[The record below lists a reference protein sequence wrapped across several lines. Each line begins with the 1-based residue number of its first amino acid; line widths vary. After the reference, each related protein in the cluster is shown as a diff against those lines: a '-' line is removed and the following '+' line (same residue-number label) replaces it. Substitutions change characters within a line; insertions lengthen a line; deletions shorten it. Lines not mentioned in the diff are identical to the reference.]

1 VHRLYWKI
9 FLAFWLSLVFF
20 VTVTLVAASYYLQQ
34 TRARAADVNP
44 HQRHMTLLRE
54 ARGIAGS
61 EGIAGLERWLTR
73 LDRREVTPYYLLD
86 EQGRDLLG
94 RPLPPDLEIRLAR
107 QRSPMGQMGQMSD
120 MMMRPAMAIRVAS
133 GRSFQLVPDFQGV
146 NMWRVLGRPR
156 VFALPLLVTALLSGL
171 LCYWLARYLLRP
183 IKELREATQAMAG
196 GDFAQ
201 RVVPGL
207 GGRRD
212 EIADLA
218 HDFDHMAARIEQLMT
233 SQMQLLGDISH
244 ELRSPLARLVVAL
257 ELAQQKQGG
266 ESTAEF
272 ERIALETERMNELI
286 GQLLALS
293 RMESGTGKIA
303 NETVDVNALL
313 ERLVE
318 NSNFEIATDDRRA
331 VIVETVPAA
340 IDGDPALLT
349 SAFENVIRN
358 AARYTAPGT
367 TVEVAARIRESRLEV
382 RVRDHGPGIT
392 AAMLD
397 RVFDPFVRVGDA
409 RDRASGGYGLG
420 LAIARRAILLHGG
433 EIAAANHLHGGLEI
447 TIRLPLT
454 AGRRRSGS
462 GL

>member
-20 VTVTLVAASYYLQQ
+20 VSVTLVAASYYLQQ
-34 TRARAADVNP
+34 TRARAADQNP
-44 HQRHMTLLRE
+44 HLRHMTLLRE

-61 EGIAGLERWLTR
+61 EGIAGLERWLAR
-73 LDRREVTPYYLLD
+73 LDRREVTPYFLLD
-86 EQGRDLLG
+86 EAGRDLLG
-94 RPLPPDLEIRLAR
+94 RTLPPDLEVRLAR
-107 QRSPMGQMGQMSD
+107 QRGHQDKPGRRRPMD
-120 MMMRPAMAIRVAS
+120 IRFAD
-133 GRSFQLVPDFQGV
+133 GRRLMLVPDFQGV

-183 IKELREATQAMAG
+183 VERLRGATQAMAA

-201 RVVPGL
+201 RVAPGL

-218 HDFDHMAARIEQLMT
+218 HDFDHMAARIERLMT

-257 ELAQQKQGG
+257 ELAQKKQGG
-266 ESTAEF
+266 EASAEF
-272 ERIALETERMNELI
+272 ERIALEAERMNELI

-293 RMESGTGKIA
+293 RMESGVGKLVS
-303 NETVDVNALL
+303 ETVDVNALL
-313 ERLVE
+313 ARLVE
-318 NSNFEIATDDRRA
+318 NCNFELAAADRRA
-331 VIVETVPAA
+331 VMVESTPAA
-340 IDGDPALLT
+340 IEGDPALLT

-367 TVEVAARIRESRLEV
+367 AVEVAARIGNNRLEV
-382 RVRDHGPGIT
+382 RVRDHGPGIEET
-392 AAMLD
+392 MLD
-397 RVFDPFVRVGDA
+397 SVFDPFVRVGDA
-409 RDRASGGYGLG
+409 RDRGSGGYGLG
-420 LAIARRAILLHGG
+420 LAIAKRAIGLHGG
-433 EIAAANHLHGGLEI
+433 EIGAANHPDGGLEI
-447 TIRLPLT
+447 TIRLPLP
-454 AGRRRSGS
+454 AGR
-462 GL
+462 

>member
-1 VHRLYWKI
+1 MHRLYWKI

-20 VTVTLVAASYYLQQ
+20 VTVTFVAASYYLQQ
-34 TRARAADVNP
+34 TRARAADQNP
-44 HQRHMTLLRE
+44 HQRHMALLRE

-86 EQGRDLLG
+86 EQGSDLLG
-94 RPLPPDLEIRLAR
+94 RPLPPELEIRLAR
-107 QRSPMGQMGQMSD
+107 QRGPMGRMND
-120 MMMRPAMAIRVAS
+120 LMMRQAMAIRVAG

-201 RVVPGL
+201 RVAPGL

-266 ESTAEF
+266 KATAEF

-293 RMESGTGKIA
+293 RMESGSGRIA
-303 NETVDVNALL
+303 SETVDVNALL

-318 NSNFEIATDDRRA
+318 NSNFEIAADDRRA
-331 VIVETVPAA
+331 AIVESVPVA
-340 IDGDPALLT
+340 IDGDPALLV

-367 TVEVAARIRESRLEV
+367 TVEVAVRVRENRLEV
-382 RVRDHGPGIT
+382 RVRDHGPGING
-392 AAMLD
+392 AMLN
-397 RVFDPFVRVGDA
+397 RVFDPFVRVDAA

-420 LAIARRAILLHGG
+420 LAIARRAILLHDG
-433 EIAAANHLHGGLEI
+433 EIDAANHPHGGLEI
-447 TIRLPLT
+447 TIRLPLS
-454 AGRRRSGS
+454 AGR
-462 GL
+462 

>member
-9 FLAFWLSLVFF
+9 FLAFWLSLVLF
-20 VTVTLVAASYYLQQ
+20 VAVTLVAASFYLQQ
-34 TRARAADVNP
+34 TRARTADENP
-44 HQRHMTLLRE
+44 HLRHMTLLRE
-54 ARGIAGS
+54 ARTIAGS
-61 EGIAGLERWLTR
+61 GGVAGLERWLAR

-86 EQGRDLLG
+86 EEGRDLLG
-94 RPLPPDLEIRLAR
+94 RPLPPDLELRLAR
-107 QRSPMGQMGQMSD
+107 QRGHMGNMDMSQ
-120 MMMRPAMAIRVAS
+120 AMAIHLAD
-133 GRSFQLVPDFQGV
+133 GRRLQLVADFQGA

-183 IKELREATQAMAG
+183 VYQLREATQAMAA

-201 RVVPGL
+201 RVAPGL

-266 ESTAEF
+266 EASVEF
-272 ERIALETERMNELI
+272 ERIALEVERMNELI
-286 GQLLALS
+286 GQVLAIT
-293 RMESGTGKIA
+293 RMESGAGNIGR
-303 NETVDVNALL
+303 ETLDLNALL
-313 ERLVE
+313 EKLVE
-318 NSNFEIATDDRRA
+318 NCNYEIGA
-331 VIVETVPAA
+331 VDKRVVIGESAPAMIEA
-340 IDGDPALLT
+340 DPPLLT
-349 SAFENVIRN
+349 SALENVIRN

-367 TVEVAARIRESRLEV
+367 AVDVDMRTRQGWLEI
-382 RVRDHGPGIT
+382 RVRDRGPGIPET
-392 AAMLD
+392 MLE

-409 RDRASGGYGLG
+409 RDRGSGGYGLG

-433 EIAAANHLHGGLEI
+433 EIGAANHPDGGLEI
-447 TIRLPLT
+447 TIGLPVP
-454 AGRRRSGS
+454 AGR
-462 GL
+462 

>member
-20 VTVTLVAASYYLQQ
+20 VVVTLVAASYYLQQ
-34 TRARAADVNP
+34 TRARAADENP
-44 HQRHMTLLRE
+44 HERHMTLIRE
-54 ARGIAGS
+54 ARGIARS
-61 EGIAGLERWLTR
+61 EGIAGLERWLAQ
-73 LDRREVTPYYLLD
+73 LDRREATPYYLLD
-86 EQGRDLLG
+86 AQNRDLLG
-94 RPLPPDLEIRLAR
+94 RPLPPELAFRVGR
-107 QRSPMGQMGQMSD
+107 QRNHMGQMGQMGD
-120 MMMRPAMAIRVAS
+120 MMMRQAMAVRVAD
-133 GRSFQLVPDFQGV
+133 GRSFVLMPDFQGV
-146 NMWRVLGRPR
+146 SLWRVLGRPR

-183 IKELREATQAMAG
+183 VKQLREATQAMAG

-201 RVVPGL
+201 RVAPGL

-218 HDFDHMAARIEQLMT
+218 HDFDHMAARIEQLV
-233 SQMQLLGDISH
+233 SAQMQLLGDISH

-266 ESTAEF
+266 AASSEF
-272 ERIALETERMNELI
+272 ERIALEAERMNDLI
-286 GQLLALS
+286 GQLLTLS
-293 RMESGTGKIA
+293 RLESGAGKIA
-303 NETVDVNALL
+303 AETVDIDALL

-318 NSNFEIATDDRRA
+318 NCNFELAADERRA
-331 VIVETVPAA
+331 VIVEAAPAA
-340 IDGDPALLT
+340 IEGDPALLT

-367 TVEVAARIRESRLEV
+367 AVEVAARTADGWLEV

-392 AAMLD
+392 ESMLE

-409 RDRASGGYGLG
+409 RDRGSGGHGLG
-420 LAIARRAILLHGG
+420 LAIAKRAIGLHGG
-433 EIAAANHLHGGLEI
+433 EIAAANHPDGGLEI
-447 TIRLPLT
+447 KIRLRLVN
-454 AGRRRSGS
+454 GR
-462 GL
+462 

>member
-34 TRARAADVNP
+34 TRARAADENP

-54 ARGIAGS
+54 ARGIAS
-61 EGIAGLERWLTR
+61 SSGIAGLERWLAR

-94 RPLPPDLEIRLAR
+94 RPLPPDLEARLSR
-107 QRSPMGQMGQMSD
+107 QLGHIGQMGQMAD
-120 MMMRPAMAIRVAS
+120 MMMGRAMSIRVAD
-133 GRSFQLVPDFQGV
+133 GRSFRLVPDFQSV

-183 IKELREATQAMAG
+183 VNELREATQAMAA

-201 RVVPGL
+201 RVAPGL

-266 ESTAEF
+266 EGSAEF
-272 ERIALETERMNELI
+272 ERIATEAERMNQLI

-293 RMESGTGKIA
+293 RMESGAGKIA
-303 NETVDVNALL
+303 RETVDVNALL
-313 ERLVE
+313 ARLVE
-318 NSNFEIATDDRRA
+318 NCNFEIAADDRRA
-331 VIVETVPAA
+331 VIVEAAPAA
-340 IDGDPALLT
+340 IEGDPALLT

-358 AARYTAPGT
+358 AARYTAAGT
-367 TVEVAARIRESRLEV
+367 AVEVAARTRDNRLEV

-392 AAMLD
+392 EALLD

-409 RDRASGGYGLG
+409 RDRGSGGYGLG
-420 LAIARRAILLHGG
+420 LAIAKRAIGLHGG
-433 EIAAANHLHGGLEI
+433 EIAAANHPDGGLEI
-447 TIRLPLT
+447 TIRLPLA
-454 AGRRRSGS
+454 AGT
-462 GL
+462 

>member
-1 VHRLYWKI
+1 
-9 FLAFWLSLVFF
+9 
-20 VTVTLVAASYYLQQ
+20 
-34 TRARAADVNP
+34 
-44 HQRHMTLLRE
+44 
-54 ARGIAGS
+54 
-61 EGIAGLERWLTR
+61 
-73 LDRREVTPYYLLD
+73 
-86 EQGRDLLG
+86 
-94 RPLPPDLEIRLAR
+94 
-107 QRSPMGQMGQMSD
+107 
-120 MMMRPAMAIRVAS
+120 
-133 GRSFQLVPDFQGV
+133 
-146 NMWRVLGRPR
+146 MWRVLGRPR

-183 IKELREATQAMAG
+183 INELREATQAMAG

-266 ESTAEF
+266 EATAEF

-303 NETVDVNALL
+303 SETVDVNALL

-318 NSNFEIATDDRRA
+318 NSNFEIAADDRRA
-331 VIVETVPAA
+331 VIVESVPAA

-392 AAMLD
+392 EAMLD

-433 EIAAANHLHGGLEI
+433 EIAAANHPHGGLEI
-447 TIRLPLT
+447 NIRLPLS
-454 AGRRRSGS
+454 AGR
-462 GL
+462 